1 MNNRITDIV
10 AGVEKLTGDYGII
23 FADLNGLKLVNDRDG
38 HLAGDILLKSAAAV
52 LKATFEDE
60 DIFRVG
66 GDEFLILVTGKDKS
80 EFEKLVQKLRDNVAA
95 SKTVSLA
102 LGTFFGDASM
112 DIRNAMH
119 LADER
124 MYEDK
129 EEYYRQHPDLHK
141 RSS

>member
-1 MNNRITDIV
+1 M
-10 AGVEKLTGDYGII
+10 
-23 FADLNGLKLVNDRDG
+23 KLVNDRDG

-52 LKATFEDE
+52 LKDTFDDE

-80 EFEKLVQKLRDNVAA
+80 GFEELVQKLRDNAEA
-95 SKTVSLA
+95 SDTVSLA
-102 LGTFFGDASM
+102 IGTFFGDASK
-112 DIRNAMH
+112 DIRDAMH

-129 EEYYRQHPDLHK
+129 EEYYRQHPELQK
-141 RSS
+141 RNS